1 MIVINDH
8 IYVVDEMLKT
18 IIHDQYR
25 DKVDQASELTGFMR
39 PKEGWIRTLRK
50 ALGMSGPQ
58 LAKRLKVSKSQMSQM
73 ERFEIEDR
81 ITLKQ
86 LRKVAHALDC
96 ELTYAL
102 VPNQPVNKMLWK
114 RAWEKAKALVEKT
127 DIQMKLES
135 QQVSREQLEAFTEN
149 EAERLIREMPRDF
162 WED

>member
-1 MIVINDH
+1 MNNDH

-25 DKVDQASELTGFMR
+25 DKIDQVSQLTGFMR

-73 ERFEIEDR
+73 ERLEMDDR

-86 LRKVAHALDC
+86 LRKVAYALDC

-102 VPNQPVNKMLWK
+102 VPNKPVDEMLWA

-127 DIQMKLES
+127 DVQMKLES
-135 QQVSREQLEAFTEN
+135 HQVDRDRFEAFIEK
-149 EAERLIREMPRDF
+149 EAEQLIREMPRDF

>member
-1 MIVINDH
+1 
-8 IYVVDEMLKT
+8 MLKT

-25 DKVDQASELTGFMR
+25 DKIDQVSQLTGFLR

-73 ERFEIEDR
+73 ERFEMEDR

-102 VPNQPVNKMLWK
+102 VPNKPVDEMLRE
-114 RAWEKAKALVEKT
+114 RAWEKAKTLVEKT
-127 DIQMKLES
+127 DVQMKLES
-135 QQVSREQLEAFTEN
+135 QQVDRNRLETFIEK
-149 EAERLIREMPRDF
+149 EAERLLRDMPRDL
-162 WED
+162 WEDE

>member
-1 MIVINDH
+1 MADK
-8 IYVVDEMLKT
+8 MLKT
-18 IIHDQYR
+18 IIQRQYQDKIDQTN
-25 DKVDQASELTGFMR
+25 QLTDFVR

-58 LAKRLKVSKSQMSQM
+58 LAERLKVGKSQMSQM
-73 ERFEIEDR
+73 ESLEVDDR

-96 ELTYAL
+96 DLVYAL
-102 VPNQPVNKMLWK
+102 VPSKPVNEMLRE

-127 DIQMKLES
+127 DVHMKLES
-135 QQVSREQLEAFTEN
+135 QQISSDSLEAFKEK
-149 EAERLIREMPRDF
+149 EAERLIKEMPRDF

>member
-1 MIVINDH
+1 
-8 IYVVDEMLKT
+8 MLKT
-18 IIHDQYR
+18 IIHEQYR
-25 DKVDQASELTGFMR
+25 DKIDQVSQLTGFLR

-73 ERFEIEDR
+73 ERFEMEDR

-102 VPNQPVNKMLWK
+102 VPNKPVDEMLRE
-114 RAWEKAKALVEKT
+114 RAWEKAKTLVEKT
-127 DIQMKLES
+127 DVQMKLES
-135 QQVSREQLEAFTEN
+135 QQVDRNRLETFIEK
-149 EAERLIREMPRDF
+149 EAERLLRDMPRDL